1 MKSVLVKNARILVDT
16 KNGRIIDGDIL
27 IENGR
32 IAEIAESVNLPAEQ
46 TIDAK
51 NNFVSAGFIDI
62 HTHCFP
68 IGKLGMD
75 PDTIGVKV
83 WSSTIFDAGTAGS
96 ETFEDF
102 KAKYIDKAKTKIFS
116 LLNLSARGLEVGHEL
131 DDLKKLDSDGVRALA
146 KKYPD
151 IIVGLKARA
160 SASVVGENGIVP
172 IRMTAELAH
181 ELDIPVMVHIGH
193 YPPALTDVLD
203 CLDNRDV
210 ITHSFHGKPGGMIQ
224 NGRILPEAL
233 EAKQRGVWFDVGHGE
248 ESFCFETYKAA
259 RRLGFDCDTISS
271 DLHARNYQ
279 GPVYSNLLCVSKLI
293 NCGLP
298 LTEAVDKVTRA
309 PAENFRL
316 KDLGVLKEGAIGDVF
331 IFSFTD
337 CLEEVLDSME
347 TSCICIKRL
356 NRSIS

>member
-131 DDLKKLDSDGVRALA
+131 DDLKKLDSDGVR
-146 KKYPD
+146 
-151 IIVGLKARA
+151 
-160 SASVVGENGIVP
+160 S
-172 IRMTAELAH
+172 
-181 ELDIPVMVHIGH
+181 
-193 YPPALTDVLD
+193 
-203 CLDNRDV
+203 
-210 ITHSFHGKPGGMIQ
+210 GKEVSGYHCRFEG
-224 NGRILPEAL
+224 
-233 EAKQRGVWFDVGHGE
+233 
-248 ESFCFETYKAA
+248 ESFC
-259 RRLGFDCDTISS
+259 LGCRWKRNCPYSYDC
-271 DLHARNYQ
+271 
-279 GPVYSNLLCVSKLI
+279 
-293 NCGLP
+293 
-298 LTEAVDKVTRA
+298 
-309 PAENFRL
+309 
-316 KDLGVLKEGAIGDVF
+316 
-331 IFSFTD
+331 
-337 CLEEVLDSME
+337 
-347 TSCICIKRL
+347 
-356 NRSIS
+356 